1 MAETEGEQEA
11 VSTDPS
17 DLFKLSWF
25 EPWFFAVEEITPAFR
40 SQFARR
46 VRIGAGNYE
55 VLFRNPA
62 YLDPR
67 KGLLALCFASHRL
80 LRWLVPMFLL
90 IAFVCNAAM
99 VKQPGFA
106 VLLGLQSLF
115 YSMAIVG
122 YWLKQRG
129 KSIRILSGPLHF
141 CSMNLALVL
150 GLIAYLS
157 GHQGLVWDST
167 PRRVTRELE
176 IDNLFGQPAR
186 AVAGM
191 SDALDRPAA

>member
-1 MAETEGEQEA
+1 
-11 VSTDPS
+11 
-17 DLFKLSWF
+17 
-25 EPWFFAVEEITPAFR
+25 
-40 SQFARR
+40 
-46 VRIGAGNYE
+46 
-55 VLFRNPA
+55 
-62 YLDPR
+62 
-67 KGLLALCFASHRL
+67 
-80 LRWLVPMFLL
+80 MFLL

-99 VKQPGFA
+99 VKRPGFA

-150 GLIAYLS
+150 GLIAYLR